1 VIELMAQG
9 LANVGIANRLVVC
22 ERTVEAPVRVTS
34 SASWIS
40 RTATTALGE
49 SDARCSSRRSDVEGR
64 QLHAFTGHENHRAK
78 PQLGACR
85 GGVDLAAIR
94 LNRCGNSSA
103 AREQGH
109 PQAVAK
115 SIRSPADRLS
125 NEHAT
130 RQRARNPPKDAPPD
144 PSR

>member
-49 SDARCSSRRSDVEGR
+49 SDALKVLGRRACGIPTRSRP
-64 QLHAFTGHENHRAK
+64 FTQEPAVVDEQMLEIQGEVRERLNHRAQPCSVV
-78 PQLGACR
+78 PQPVNRTVHLNVL
-85 GGVDLAAIR
+85 VDELIR
-94 LNRCGNSSA
+94 LVDTVPVA
-103 AREQGH
+103 AVD
-109 PQAVAK
+109 VA
-115 SIRSPADRLS
+115 
-125 NEHAT
+125 T
-130 RQRARNPPKDAPPD
+130 
-144 PSR
+144 